1 MKTEPLVTRD
11 SFWDAASDAVCYMD
25 CIDLLDGV
33 VGGFRYAHW
42 RRAWQRRGALGI
54 ALEFFAT
61 LFERNSVEIR
71 FARGTPWRGID
82 VERLLYRYHIPI
94 WGRWLARNELM
105 LRVKKSQARFAEYIL
120 LRCGVTLTRS
130 RYYPNFVA
138 APRPERN
145 AMKSKDA
152 PRVWTRR
159 FWRSGNL
166 LDRALQLIGLG

>member
-1 MKTEPLVTRD
+1 MRD
-11 SFWDAASDAVCYMD
+11 SNFWDAASDAVCYMD
-25 CIDLLDGV
+25 FIDLLDGV
-33 VGGFRYAHW
+33 VGGFRHAPW
-42 RRAWQRRGALGI
+42 RRAWQRRAALGI
-54 ALEFFAT
+54 IAEFFNT

-71 FARGTPWRGID
+71 FARGSQWRGID

-105 LRVKKSQARFAEYIL
+105 FRVKKSHARFAEYIL

-130 RYYPNFVA
+130 RYYSNWVA
-138 APRPERN
+138 APR
-145 AMKSKDA
+145 AA
-152 PRVWTRR
+152 PRAWRNR